1 MRKVR
6 YSDLLKRSAERG
18 QRSYSE
24 LSSDDAE
31 FLEAFI
37 DSRLRDI
44 WEKTEWTDLM
54 RIEERTFKQ
63 PWAAGSH
70 AAGTQLYD
78 RNADRYVVAL
88 KTTSNAPSDSDGVIH
103 SDWGKLET
111 SYTDSKYDSTTD
123 YAAGDKVY
131 YYVDDKRYQLHT
143 DVGAGTVPTNTSYWG
158 ELPLFDKYVAL
169 EQSWETTDIGT
180 ATYVWNK
187 NRKLDGTAT
196 NLRFFLSH
204 NGVQCPGK
212 ATKVWLEFRTKLPD
226 TIHTT
231 YYDAST
237 TYYTGDVVRYRSV
250 ADNSV
255 FDLYTAVAN
264 SFSGIAP
271 TVGGNNANWELV
283 AIPHIFR
290 DYITHGAAADLLKH
304 DEKQEIG
311 IIEEQQAQA
320 ALVSQLDVQERQSQ
334 QNEFF
339 NVRTYSHGNN

>member
-37 DSRLRDI
+37 DSRLRAI

-70 AAGTQLYD
+70 AAGSQLYD

-88 KTTSNAPSDSDGVIH
+88 KTTSNAPSDSDAVIH

-111 SYTDSKYDSTTD
+111 SYTDSKYVSTTD
-123 YAAGDKVY
+123 YAVGDKVY
-131 YYVDDKRYQLHT
+131 YYVDDKIYQLHT
-143 DVGAGTVPTNTSYWG
+143 DVAAGTVPTNASYWG
-158 ELPLFDKYVAL
+158 ELPLFDKYIAL

-180 ATYVWNK
+180 ATSVWDK

-204 NGVQCPGK
+204 NGVQCPGE
-212 ATKVWLEFRTKLPD
+212 ATKVWLEFRAKLPD

-231 YYDAST
+231 YYDAGT

-255 FDLYTAVAN
+255 FDLYTAVLN

-271 TVGGNNANWELV
+271 TVGGDNANWELV
-283 AIPHIFR
+283 AIPHTFR
-290 DYITHGAAADLLKH
+290 DYITHGSAADLLKH

-339 NVRTYSHGNN
+339 NVRTYSHGNS

>member
-54 RIEERTFKQ
+54 RIEERTFKE
-63 PWAAGSH
+63 PWTAIGQT
-70 AAGTQLYD
+70 AGTQHYD
-78 RNADRYVVAL
+78 RNADRYVIAL
-88 KTTSNAPSDSDGVIH
+88 KTTLHPPSDSDGVIH
-103 SDWGKLET
+103 SDWGELAT
-111 SYTDSKYDSTTD
+111 SYTASKYDSTKV
-123 YAAGDKVY
+123 YAVGDKVY
-131 YYVDDKRYQLHT
+131 YYVNDKTYQLYQ
-143 DVGAGTVPTNTSYWG
+143 DVAAGTVPTNTTYWG
-158 ELPLFDKYVAL
+158 ELPLFDKYIAL

-180 ATYVWNK
+180 ATCVWDK
-187 NRKLDGTAT
+187 NRKLDATAT

-204 NGVQCPGK
+204 NGVQCPGE
-212 ATKVWLEFRTKLPD
+212 ATKVWLEFRAKLPD

-231 YYDAST
+231 YYNAST

-283 AIPHIFR
+283 AIPHTFR

-320 ALVSQLDVQERQSQ
+320 ALLSQLDVQERQSQ

-339 NVRTYSHGNN
+339 NVRTYSHGNS